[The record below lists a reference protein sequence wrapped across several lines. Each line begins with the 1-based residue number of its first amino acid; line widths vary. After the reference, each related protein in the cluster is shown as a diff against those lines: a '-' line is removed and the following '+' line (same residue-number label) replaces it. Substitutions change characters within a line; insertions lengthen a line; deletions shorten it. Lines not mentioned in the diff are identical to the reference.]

1 MKLVTTTDNLEK
13 RFGMKKAI
21 DILCDAGY
29 DALDFSAFYPRLYT
43 DELGDAFFLEMKK
56 YALDKGLTF
65 EQAHAPFASSFRD
78 DEEKT
83 KQRFGEIVR
92 SMKNASLLGVKR
104 IVVHPCQHL
113 MHHEANNAE
122 LLFEMNMD
130 FYKRLIPFAEEYGIK
145 IAVENMWQTVGVHR
159 YSIGTP
165 VIYRSVCSSPDEFLR
180 YLDELN
186 SDAFCACLDIGHTM
200 LVREKPENFI
210 KALGSRYLECL
221 HVHDVD
227 GIVDDHTLP
236 FYGITDWDSV
246 LKTLAEIGYKGNLT
260 FEADNFMVNLP
271 DALCPSA
278 AKFMADTGRYLVGN
292 FEKYNK

>member
-43 DELGDAFFLEMKK
+43 DELNDDFFLEMRK
-56 YALDKGLTF
+56 YAEDKGLTF
-65 EQAHAPFASSFRD
+65 EQAHAPFSTSFRD

-83 KQRFGEIVR
+83 KQRFSEIVR

-104 IVVHPCQHL
+104 IVVHPYQHI
-113 MHHEANNAE
+113 MHHERGNAE
-122 LLFEMNMD
+122 ILFEMNID
-130 FYKRLIPFAEEYGIK
+130 FYKRLAPFAEEFGIK
-145 IAVENMWQTVGVHR
+145 IAVENMWQTIGVHR

-165 VIYRSVCSSPDEFLR
+165 PIYASVCSRPEEFLR
-180 YLDELN
+180 YMNELGTKN
-186 SDAFCACLDIGHTM
+186 FCACLDIGHTM
-200 LVREKPENFI
+200 LVREKPDDI
-210 KALGSRYLECL
+210 IRALGNEYLQCL

-227 GIVDDHTLP
+227 GTTDNHTLP
-236 FYGITDWDSV
+236 FYGVTDWDSV
-246 LKTLAEIGYKGNLT
+246 LKALADIDFKGNLT

-271 DALCPSA
+271 DELCPSA
-278 AKFMADTGRYLVGN
+278 AKFMADTGKYLV
-292 FEKYNK
+292 NKFNQNKK

>member
-1 MKLVTTTDNLEK
+1 MKLITTTDNLEN

-43 DELGDAFFLEMKK
+43 DELNDDFFTEMRN
-56 YALDKGLTF
+56 YAESKDLTF
-65 EQAHAPFASSFRD
+65 EQAHAPFPPNFRD
-78 DEEKT
+78 DEKKT

-92 SMKNASLLGVKR
+92 AMKNASLLGVKK
-104 IVVHPCQHL
+104 IVVHPYQHI
-113 MHHEANNAE
+113 MHHEGNNAE
-122 LLFEMNMD
+122 ILFEMNID

-145 IAVENMWQTVGVHR
+145 IALENMWQTVGVHR
-159 YSIGTP
+159 YSIGNP
-165 VIYRSVCSSPDEFLR
+165 VIYRSVCSEPKEFLR
-180 YLDELN
+180 YLEELN
-186 SDAFCACLDIGHTM
+186 NDVFCACLDIGHTM

-210 KALGSRYLECL
+210 KTLGSRYLECL

-246 LKTLAEIGYKGNLT
+246 LKALAEIGYNGNLT

-271 DALCPSA
+271 NELCASA
-278 AKFMADTGRYLVGN
+278 ARFMADTGKYLVSK
-292 FEKYNK
+292 FEEYRK

>member
-200 LVREKPENFI
+200 LVREKPDDMVR
-210 KALGSRYLECL
+210 ALGNKYLKTL

-227 GIVDDHTLP
+227 GIRDSHTIP
-236 FYGITDWDSV
+236 YRGIADWAAV
-246 LKTLAEIGYKGNLT
+246 TKALGEIDYSGDLT
-260 FEADNFMVNLP
+260 FEVGDFGAFPMELWPGLSRHMV
-271 DALCPSA
+271 DI
-278 AKFMADTGRYLVGN
+278 GRYLISLVHAN
-292 FEKYNK
+292 RK